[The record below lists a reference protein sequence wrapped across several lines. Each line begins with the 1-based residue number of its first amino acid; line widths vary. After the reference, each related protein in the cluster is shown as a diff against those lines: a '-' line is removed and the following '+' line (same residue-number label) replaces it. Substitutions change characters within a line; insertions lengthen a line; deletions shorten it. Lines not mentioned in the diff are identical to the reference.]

1 MNSIIIADDF
11 KLNITIAT
19 DNGMTIYQYLPLFP
33 KFAKYLI
40 KFTNA
45 NKYLEVKLMV
55 AKLLCKLSY

>member
-1 MNSIIIADDF
+1 MIADDF
-11 KLNITIAT
+11 KLNIKIAT
-19 DNGMTIYQYLPLFP
+19 DNGLSIHQNLPLFP

-55 AKLLCKLSY
+55 AKFLCKLSY